1 MVDAS
6 QVWWRSFA
14 PNSSLEHAIPNP
26 DLLGNDPNMNGMSS
40 FAINTMEHV
49 SDSFMKL
56 KCYRTPVH

>member
-14 PNSSLEHAIPNP
+14 RNSSLEHAIPNP

-40 FAINTMEHV
+40 FAIKYNGAC
-49 SDSFMKL
+49 F
-56 KCYRTPVH
+56 